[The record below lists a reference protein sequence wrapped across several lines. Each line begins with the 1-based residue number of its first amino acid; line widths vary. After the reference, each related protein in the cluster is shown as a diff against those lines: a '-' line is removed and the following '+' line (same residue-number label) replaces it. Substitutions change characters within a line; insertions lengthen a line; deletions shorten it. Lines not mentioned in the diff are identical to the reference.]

1 MAHGDHLKYQAKPK
15 AGRQTLFRLTS
26 YLVCDR
32 LLLSVI
38 GVLIVLSIA
47 ANLGGSY
54 LLRPIINRYII
65 PGDFLGLGKM
75 LGILIGVYLTGVFAV
90 YVEYRLLNK
99 IGQRTAGL
107 YIVLH
112 TFLEEVANDVRKKNP
127 RDAAK
132 LLGSSLHWLRHT
144 FAVASLEV
152 MPVNV
157 VQTAMGHA
165 SVNTTTRYISPDQT
179 EVLEGFKKLKS

>member
-54 LLRPIINRYII
+54 LLRPLSIAILFPEISWGWVRCWGYLSGYI
-65 PGDFLGLGKM
+65 
-75 LGILIGVYLTGVFAV
+75 
-90 YVEYRLLNK
+90 
-99 IGQRTAGL
+99 
-107 YIVLH
+107 
-112 TFLEEVANDVRKKNP
+112 
-127 RDAAK
+127 
-132 LLGSSLHWLRHT
+132 
-144 FAVASLEV
+144 
-152 MPVNV
+152 
-157 VQTAMGHA
+157 
-165 SVNTTTRYISPDQT
+165 
-179 EVLEGFKKLKS
+179 

>member
-75 LGILIGVYLTGVFAV
+75 LGILIGVSD
-90 YVEYRLLNK
+90 R
-99 IGQRTAGL
+99 
-107 YIVLH
+107 
-112 TFLEEVANDVRKKNP
+112 
-127 RDAAK
+127 
-132 LLGSSLHWLRHT
+132 
-144 FAVASLEV
+144 
-152 MPVNV
+152 
-157 VQTAMGHA
+157 
-165 SVNTTTRYISPDQT
+165 SVCCLCGIPLA
-179 EVLEGFKKLKS
+179 E

>member
-99 IGQRTAGL
+99 IGQRTVARMREDLFRKMEQLPVGYFDTHQHGVAIPTIWTGL
-107 YIVLH
+107 
-112 TFLEEVANDVRKKNP
+112 
-127 RDAAK
+127 
-132 LLGSSLHWLRHT
+132 
-144 FAVASLEV
+144 V
-152 MPVNV
+152 M
-157 VQTAMGHA
+157 
-165 SVNTTTRYISPDQT
+165 
-179 EVLEGFKKLKS
+179 L

>member
-99 IGQRTAGL
+99 IDCGPDARRFVSEDGTAAGG
-107 YIVLH
+107 V
-112 TFLEEVANDVRKKNP
+112 F
-127 RDAAK
+127 
-132 LLGSSLHWLRHT
+132 
-144 FAVASLEV
+144 
-152 MPVNV
+152 
-157 VQTAMGHA
+157 
-165 SVNTTTRYISPDQT
+165 RYPPAW
-179 EVLEGFKKLKS
+179 